1 MVLGEIISDTV
12 NICLQRADGIISLSA
27 KISAKTAARALRL
40 CNSGSDLSCILKK
53 IYLFPG
59 LIFKPDPVSVGA
71 SGSSAIVLAVCYW
84 TMAVLGNTA

>member
-12 NICLQRADGIISLSA
+12 NICLQRADGIISLLA
-27 KISAKTAARALRL
+27 KISAQTAARALGL